1 MKPKRWS
8 MRIDKRL
15 FIIGLMILVTV
26 MVMAT
31 QYAVTSI
38 GYEFNIVHPSNSNLR
53 FIGSDNSSDGVRV
66 LRVAGSNST
75 NVAVKLVFGNLT
87 TNQTLTYTAA
97 LGIINEELFPVNITH
112 VTVNSSNWTFMK
124 IWLHGNRDADASNS
138 TLDPSSVYM
147 FNNGTVVNASNTTA
161 WTLAAGNRNLGD
173 MCSNVSDRT
182 NNSCNTTWDQ
192 TAHVRFSINNT
203 NATTNVSD
211 YVWVQIQIEVH
222 DVYDVIGLHTGTIYF
237 HFAADSFT

>member
-1 MKPKRWS
+1 MRQGMDKERLS

-161 WTLAAGNRNLGD
+161 WTLAAGNRNPGD

-192 TAHVRFSINNT
+192 TAHV
-203 NATTNVSD
+203 
-211 YVWVQIQIEVH
+211 Q
-222 DVYDVIGLHTGTIYF
+222 
-237 HFAADSFT
+237 